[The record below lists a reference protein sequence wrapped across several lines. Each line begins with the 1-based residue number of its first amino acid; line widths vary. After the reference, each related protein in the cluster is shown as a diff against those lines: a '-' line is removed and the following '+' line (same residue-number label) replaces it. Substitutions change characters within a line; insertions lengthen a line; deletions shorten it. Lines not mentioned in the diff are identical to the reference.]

1 MKATTN
7 NSKII
12 IAVILGALAMLLFI
26 NLFSNNMMSRT
37 LLSSHYCPMSGGMG
51 GTSTSYLF
59 VIGIV
64 ILIVILA
71 LWIYN
76 KRE

>member
-1 MKATTN
+1 
-7 NSKII
+7 
-12 IAVILGALAMLLFI
+12 
-26 NLFSNNMMSRT
+26 
-37 LLSSHYCPMSGGMG
+37 MSGGMG